1 MTIALNYNPALTI
14 DGVSLISD
22 KPHAAYVDVTPAL
35 ASQLLLT
42 SPGNRRLRD
51 WYVDLLATIM
61 KRGDWMPTNKGVG
74 IDRLGRVRDAHHT
87 LTACVKSG
95 VTIKT
100 LVCWGLDENVY
111 EVIDRGLIRDYGD
124 ILGVPRNIADV
135 LRLGCSLVT
144 GSSRPT
150 PSEMK
155 PYMAAG
161 LLDAVEALNHVCS
174 SKVKYFSSAPMR
186 LAACVTIMN
195 GGDTDYV
202 YEQYKALVLADYDSM
217 SNASKA
223 LTRQVQGVGGHSPSK
238 VRGADTRDTIARGL
252 RVFDQDRAGVSKI
265 QVSQADQESA
275 VEFVKSVL
283 RNSVSHGRS

>member
-1 MTIALNYNPALTI
+1 MTIALNYNPALTV
-14 DGVSLISD
+14 DGFSLISD
-22 KPHAAYVDVTPAL
+22 EPRAAYVDVTPAL

-95 VTIKT
+95 ITIKT

-135 LRLGCSLVT
+135 LRLGCALVT

-217 SNASKA
+217 TNASKA
-223 LTRQVQGVGGHSPSK
+223 LTRQVQGVGGHSLRE

-283 RNSVSHGRS
+283 RNSVSHGRP

>member
-1 MTIALNYNPALTI
+1 MDFISQEPSAGFFDVDPQIAAE
-14 DGVSLISD
+14 
-22 KPHAAYVDVTPAL
+22 
-35 ASQLLLT
+35 LLKT

-51 WYVDLLATIM
+51 WYVDLLASIM
-61 KRGDWMPTNKGVG
+61 KRGDWIPTNKGVG
-74 IDRLGRVRDAHHT
+74 IDKLGRLRDAHHT

-100 LVCWGLDENVY
+100 LVVWGLSEDVY

-135 LRLGCSLVT
+135 LRLGCSLVI

-161 LLDAVEALNHVCS
+161 LLSAVEALNNACP
-174 SKVKYFSSAPMR
+174 SKVKYFSSAPIR
-186 LAACVTIMN
+186 LAACATIMN
-195 GGDTDYV
+195 GGDADYV
-202 YEQYKALVLADYDSM
+202 YAQYKALVTADYDSM

-223 LTRQVQGVGGHSPSK
+223 LTRQVQGIGGSAPSK
-238 VRGADTRDTIARGL
+238 VRGADTRDAIARGL
-252 RVFDQDRAGVSKI
+252 RVFDKDRAGVTKI

-283 RNSVSHGRS
+283 RNAVSSGC